1 MNVKGEN
8 MSEDTGI
15 FLLLQNKENTT
26 TVRPW
31 DARFWGNEKTSA
43 SQKRVT

>member
-15 FLLLQNKENTT
+15 FLFLQN
-26 TVRPW
+26 R
-31 DARFWGNEKTSA
+31 DAKLQHE
-43 SQKRVT
+43 QKI